1 MYVSKHYTC
10 AEIDQRLLQGYY
22 DDAVSAGFVGTLK
35 EFWAFVLSIK
45 DKPGTEEVS
54 GLLESLEQ
62 KLKKA
67 IDAVQGNLDTSTQD
81 LNTRIDNEVE
91 SLEQKIEAQKV
102 TKVSELENDAKYQ
115 TEEQVKAYI
124 SALVNGADESLDTLL
139 ELAQALGNDP
149 NFAAT
154 ITQKLGDLK
163 TALQD
168 EVNRA
173 KEKEAELKTALETE
187 IAKREE
193 GDAKVIKLAED
204 HVTRLSKA
212 LQDSFT
218 ALDGKLTTIQSQFTD
233 LQNSFHDLSTEVNQ
247 KVEAAKAEA
256 KTDNN
261 ALKTELTK
269 AITDGDAALDTK
281 ITQEVTRAT
290 DAEGAL
296 DTKITDLT
304 TKVSANE
311 KAIQDEAAAR
321 QAADI
326 ALNKAVTDEANART
340 TADADLQAKLT
351 QENLDRLQGDTDND
365 TKIVEE
371 TAARKEADSA
381 LSVSLNTEKTER
393 QNADATLRNDL
404 DNLGTKH
411 DNELN
416 TLNQAIT
423 QEVSRAKA
431 AEGGKVDKKE
441 GYGLSKND
449 LTDPLLAKLNGIQDQ
464 ANYITKVSELINDS
478 GFLNEAEVDAAIQ
491 AVIGA
496 APETLNTLQEIA
508 AALGDDPNFAGTIL
522 NRIAAVTTQLNEEI
536 DNRKAADDTLKLELL
551 AKIKESADALNNSYA
566 ILEERLSTYK
576 SLCDQQNTATNA
588 RIDSLETSL
597 NEKVQMFLDKVTEI
611 STAFNEKVNELN
623 AKVNK
628 FTTDILARITAQD
641 DLIQGNS
648 TNIQRNLELIQGLTG
663 QITEIKDN
671 ANKNLNQMLE
681 AIRAEANTRKTA
693 DDALGSRIDQTQQ
706 DLAALIANTYNKA
719 EVDTKIL
726 NATLG
731 DVDVYTKTEI
741 DAKLT
746 GMVKVQ
752 KLTQEEY
759 DALETKDE
767 NVLYAITNPDP
778 DPTDTGVY
786 VNPESL
792 SFSVAQNAT
801 SPTKTIKVTG
811 VNLTTDISTSSA
823 TRYITVTQGSDWNA
837 RTGGTLSVT
846 VDTSRAPGTYEGG
859 LMYIAVQS
867 TTTYRK
873 QIPVTVTITE
883 PTTQG

>member
-154 ITQKLGDLK
+154 ITEKLGQLK

-173 KEKEAELKTALETE
+173 KEKEAALQTALETE

-193 GDAKVIKLAED
+193 GDTKVLKLAED

-212 LQDSFT
+212 IQDAFNT
-218 ALDGKLTTIQSQFTD
+218 LDGKLTTVQTQFTE
-233 LQNSFHDLSTEVNQ
+233 LQKSFHDLSTEVNQ
-247 KVEAAKAEA
+247 KVEDAKKAAEDAN
-256 KTDNN
+256 D
-261 ALKTELTK
+261 ALKTELEK
-269 AITDGDAALDTK
+269 AITDGDTALDTK
-281 ITQEVTRAT
+281 LTQEVTRAT
-290 DAEGAL
+290 EAEGAL

-304 TKVSANE
+304 TKVTANE

-321 QAADI
+321 QAADT

-340 TADADLQAKLT
+340 TADADLTAKIT
-351 QENLDRLQGDTDND
+351 QESLDRLQGDTDNAS
-365 TKIVEE
+365 KIVEE

-381 LSVSLNTEKTER
+381 LSVELNTEKTER
-393 QNADATLRNDL
+393 QNADATLHNDL

-431 AEGGKVDKKE
+431 AEEGKVDKKE

-449 LTDPLLAKLNGIQDQ
+449 LTDLLLAKLNGIQDQ

-536 DNRKAADDTLKLELL
+536 ENRKAADDTLKLELL
-551 AKIKESADALNNSYA
+551 AKIKESADALNSSYA

-576 SLCDQQNTATNA
+576 SLCDSQNTATNA
-588 RIDSLETSL
+588 RIDALETSL

-648 TNIQRNLELIQGLTG
+648 ANIQRNLELIQGLTG
-663 QITEIKDN
+663 QIAEIKDN

-681 AIRAEANTRKTA
+681 AIRAEADTRNTA

-706 DLAALIANTYNKA
+706 DLAELEQYVQDNPASIAGSDTIETKKVIKPDSPVPVQTA
-719 EVDTKIL
+719 IMVKLDPIEEVIGTGTNGLKSSISIK
-726 NATLG
+726 
-731 DVDVYTKTEI
+731 KTETE
-741 DAKLT
+741 D
-746 GMVKVQ
+746 
-752 KLTQEEY
+752 
-759 DALETKDE
+759 
-767 NVLYAITNPDP
+767 
-778 DPTDTGVY
+778 
-786 VNPESL
+786 
-792 SFSVAQNAT
+792 
-801 SPTKTIKVTG
+801 
-811 VNLTTDISTSSA
+811 
-823 TRYITVTQGSDWNA
+823 
-837 RTGGTLSVT
+837 
-846 VDTSRAPGTYEGG
+846 
-859 LMYIAVQS
+859 
-867 TTTYRK
+867 TTTYQLIGK
-873 QIPVTVTITE
+873 LGTPVYGSDSIGVPKELSAEEAKSMYEDIYGQTFNLNAPNT
-883 PTTQG
+883 

>member
-154 ITQKLGDLK
+154 ITEKLGQLK

-173 KEKEAELKTALETE
+173 KEKEAALQTALETE

-193 GDAKVIKLAED
+193 GDTKVLKLAED

-212 LQDSFT
+212 IQDAFNT
-218 ALDGKLTTIQSQFTD
+218 LDGKLTTVQTQFTE
-233 LQNSFHDLSTEVNQ
+233 LQKSFHDLSTEVNQ
-247 KVEAAKAEA
+247 KVEDAKKAAEDAN
-256 KTDNN
+256 D
-261 ALKTELTK
+261 ALKTELEK
-269 AITDGDAALDTK
+269 AITDGDTALDTK
-281 ITQEVTRAT
+281 LTQEVTRAT
-290 DAEGAL
+290 EAEGAL

-304 TKVSANE
+304 TKVTANE

-321 QAADI
+321 QAADT

-340 TADADLQAKLT
+340 TADADLTAKIT
-351 QENLDRLQGDTDND
+351 QESLDRLQGDTDNAS
-365 TKIVEE
+365 KIVEE

-381 LSVSLNTEKTER
+381 LSVELNTEKTER

-423 QEVSRAKA
+423 REVSRAKA
-431 AEGGKVDKKE
+431 AEEGKVDKKE
-441 GYGLSKND
+441 GYDLSKND
-449 LTDPLLAKLNGIQDQ
+449 LTDLLLAKLNGIQDQ

-478 GFLNEAEVDAAIQ
+478 GFLNKAEVDAAIQ

-536 DNRKAADDTLKLELL
+536 ENRKAADDTLKLELL
-551 AKIKESADALNNSYA
+551 AKIKESADALNSSYA

-576 SLCDQQNTATNA
+576 SLCDSQNTATNA
-588 RIDSLETSL
+588 RIDALETSL

-628 FTTDILARITAQD
+628 FTTDIMARITAQD

-648 TNIQRNLELIQGLTG
+648 ANIQRNLELIQGLTG

-681 AIRAEANTRKTA
+681 AIRAEADARKSA

-706 DLAALIANTYNKA
+706 DLAELEQYVKDNPVSVAGSDTIETEKVTKPDGSVQTAIKVKLDPTE
-719 EVDTKIL
+719 EVIGAGTNGLKSSISIK
-726 NATLG
+726 
-731 DVDVYTKTEI
+731 KTETE
-741 DAKLT
+741 DAATYQLIGKSGTPVSGSDTIEVPKKMDELSAEEAKSMYAYIYGQTFNPDAPDTLVFLTHADAT
-746 GMVKVQ
+746 GMYNEIYQ
-752 KLTQEEY
+752 
-759 DALETKDE
+759 
-767 NVLYAITNPDP
+767 
-778 DPTDTGVY
+778 
-786 VNPESL
+786 
-792 SFSVAQNAT
+792 
-801 SPTKTIKVTG
+801 
-811 VNLTTDISTSSA
+811 
-823 TRYITVTQGSDWNA
+823 
-837 RTGGTLSVT
+837 
-846 VDTSRAPGTYEGG
+846 
-859 LMYIAVQS
+859 
-867 TTTYRK
+867 
-873 QIPVTVTITE
+873 
-883 PTTQG
+883 

>member
-154 ITQKLGDLK
+154 IAEKLGQLK

-173 KEKEAELKTALETE
+173 KEKEAALQTALETE

-193 GDAKVIKLAED
+193 GDTKVLKLAED

-212 LQDSFT
+212 IQDAFNT
-218 ALDGKLTTIQSQFTD
+218 LDGKLTTVQTQFTE
-233 LQNSFHDLSTEVNQ
+233 LQKSFHDLSTEVNQ
-247 KVEAAKAEA
+247 KVEDAKKAAEDAN
-256 KTDNN
+256 D
-261 ALKTELTK
+261 ALKTELEK
-269 AITDGDAALDTK
+269 AITDGDTALDTK
-281 ITQEVTRAT
+281 LTQEVTRAT
-290 DAEGAL
+290 EAEGVL

-304 TKVSANE
+304 TKVTANE

-321 QAADI
+321 QAADT

-340 TADADLQAKLT
+340 TADADLTAKIT
-351 QENLDRLQGDTDND
+351 QESLDRLQGDTDND
-365 TKIVEE
+365 SKIVEE

-381 LSVSLNTEKTER
+381 LSVELNTEKTER

-431 AEGGKVDKKE
+431 AEEGKVDKKE

-449 LTDPLLAKLNGIQDQ
+449 LTDLLLAKLNGIQDQ

-536 DNRKAADDTLKLELL
+536 ENRKAADDTLKLELL
-551 AKIKESADALNNSYA
+551 AKIKESADALNSSYA

-576 SLCDQQNTATNA
+576 SLCDSQNTATNA
-588 RIDSLETSL
+588 RIDALETSL

-648 TNIQRNLELIQGLTG
+648 ANIQRNLELIQGLTG

-681 AIRAEANTRKTA
+681 AIRAEADARKSA

-706 DLAALIANTYNKA
+706 DLAELEQYVKDNPVSVAGSDTIETEKVTKPDGSVQTAIKVKLDSTE
-719 EVDTKIL
+719 EVIGAGTNGLKSSISIK
-726 NATLG
+726 
-731 DVDVYTKTEI
+731 KTETE
-741 DAKLT
+741 DAATYQLIGKSGTPVSGSDSIEVPKKMDELSAEEAKSMYADIYGQTFNPDAPDTLVFLNPADAT
-746 GMVKVQ
+746 GMYNEIYQ
-752 KLTQEEY
+752 
-759 DALETKDE
+759 
-767 NVLYAITNPDP
+767 
-778 DPTDTGVY
+778 
-786 VNPESL
+786 
-792 SFSVAQNAT
+792 
-801 SPTKTIKVTG
+801 
-811 VNLTTDISTSSA
+811 
-823 TRYITVTQGSDWNA
+823 
-837 RTGGTLSVT
+837 
-846 VDTSRAPGTYEGG
+846 
-859 LMYIAVQS
+859 
-867 TTTYRK
+867 
-873 QIPVTVTITE
+873 
-883 PTTQG
+883 

>member
-154 ITQKLGDLK
+154 IAEKLGQLK

-173 KEKEAELKTALETE
+173 KEKEAALQTALETE

-193 GDAKVIKLAED
+193 GDTKVLKLAED
-204 HVTRLSKA
+204 HVTRLSQA
-212 LQDSFT
+212 IQDAFNT
-218 ALDGKLTTIQSQFTD
+218 LDGKLTNVQTQFTE
-233 LQNSFHDLSTEVNQ
+233 LQKSFHDLSTEVNQ
-247 KVEAAKAEA
+247 KVEDAKKAAEDAN
-256 KTDNN
+256 D
-261 ALKTELTK
+261 ALKTELEK
-269 AITDGDAALDTK
+269 AITDGDTALDTK
-281 ITQEVTRAT
+281 LTQEVTRAT
-290 DAEGAL
+290 EAEGAL

-304 TKVSANE
+304 TKVTANE

-321 QAADI
+321 QAADT

-340 TADADLQAKLT
+340 TADADLTAKIT
-351 QENLDRLQGDTDND
+351 QESLDRLQGDTDNAS
-365 TKIVEE
+365 KIVEE

-381 LSVSLNTEKTER
+381 LSVELNTEKTER

-431 AEGGKVDKKE
+431 AEEGKVDKKE

-449 LTDPLLAKLNGIQDQ
+449 LTDLLLAKLNGIQDQ

-478 GFLNEAEVDAAIQ
+478 GFLNKAEVDAAIQ

-536 DNRKAADDTLKLELL
+536 ENRKAADDTLKLELL
-551 AKIKESADALNNSYA
+551 AKIKESADALNSSYA

-576 SLCDQQNTATNA
+576 SLCDSQNTAINA
-588 RIDSLETSL
+588 RIDALETSL

-648 TNIQRNLELIQGLTG
+648 ANIQRNLELIQGLTG

-681 AIRAEANTRKTA
+681 AIRAEADARKSA

-706 DLAALIANTYNKA
+706 DLAELEQYVKDNPVSVAGSDTIETEKVTKPDGSVQTAIKVKLDPTE
-719 EVDTKIL
+719 EVIGAGTNGLKSSISIK
-726 NATLG
+726 
-731 DVDVYTKTEI
+731 KTETE
-741 DAKLT
+741 DAATYQLIGKSGTPVSGSDSIEVPKKMDELSVEEAKSMYAYIYGQTFNPDAPDTLVFLTHADAT
-746 GMVKVQ
+746 GMYNEIYQ
-752 KLTQEEY
+752 
-759 DALETKDE
+759 
-767 NVLYAITNPDP
+767 
-778 DPTDTGVY
+778 
-786 VNPESL
+786 
-792 SFSVAQNAT
+792 
-801 SPTKTIKVTG
+801 
-811 VNLTTDISTSSA
+811 
-823 TRYITVTQGSDWNA
+823 
-837 RTGGTLSVT
+837 
-846 VDTSRAPGTYEGG
+846 
-859 LMYIAVQS
+859 
-867 TTTYRK
+867 
-873 QIPVTVTITE
+873 
-883 PTTQG
+883 

>member
-173 KEKEAELKTALETE
+173 KEKENELKTALETE

-193 GDAKVIKLAED
+193 GDAKVLKLAED
-204 HVTRLSKA
+204 HVTRLSQA

-218 ALDGKLTTIQSQFTD
+218 ALDGKLTTIQGQFTD

-247 KVEAAKAEA
+247 KVEDAKEEA
-256 KTDNN
+256 KTDND

-269 AITDGDAALDTK
+269 AITDGDAALDAK

-311 KAIQDEAAAR
+311 KAIQDEVAAR
-321 QAADI
+321 QAADTV
-326 ALNKAVTDEANART
+326 LNKAVTDEANART

-351 QENLDRLQGDTDND
+351 QESLDRLQGDTVNA

-381 LSVSLNTEKTER
+381 LSVELNTEKTER

-431 AEGGKVDKKE
+431 AEEGKVDKKE

-449 LTDPLLAKLNGIQDQ
+449 LTDLLLAKLNGIQDQ

-478 GFLNEAEVDAAIQ
+478 GFLNKAEVDAAIQ

-536 DNRKAADDTLKLELL
+536 ENRKAADDTLKLELL
-551 AKIKESADALNNSYA
+551 AKIKESADALNSSYA

-588 RIDSLETSL
+588 RIDSLETSF

-648 TNIQRNLELIQGLTG
+648 ANIQRNLELIQGLTG

-681 AIRAEANTRKTA
+681 AIRAEADTRKAA

-706 DLAALIANTYNKA
+706 DLAELEQYVKDNPASVAGSDTIETEKVTKPDGSVQTAIKVKLDPTE
-719 EVDTKIL
+719 EVIGTGTNGLKSSISIK
-726 NATLG
+726 
-731 DVDVYTKTEI
+731 KTETE
-741 DAKLT
+741 DAATYQLIGKS
-746 GMVKVQ
+746 
-752 KLTQEEY
+752 
-759 DALETKDE
+759 
-767 NVLYAITNPDP
+767 
-778 DPTDTGVY
+778 DTPV
-786 VNPESL
+786 S
-792 SFSVAQNAT
+792 
-801 SPTKTIKVTG
+801 
-811 VNLTTDISTSSA
+811 
-823 TRYITVTQGSDWNA
+823 GSD
-837 RTGGTLSVT
+837 TIEVPKKMDELSAEEAK
-846 VDTSRAPGTYEGG
+846 S
-859 LMYIAVQS
+859 MYADIYGPDFQS
-867 TTTYRK
+867 
-873 QIPVTVTITE
+873 
-883 PTTQG
+883 

>member
-62 KLKKA
+62 KLNKA

-154 ITQKLGDLK
+154 ITEKLGQLK

-173 KEKEAELKTALETE
+173 KEKEAALQTALETE

-193 GDAKVIKLAED
+193 GDTKVLKLAED
-204 HVTRLSKA
+204 HVTRLSQA
-212 LQDSFT
+212 IQDAFNT
-218 ALDGKLTTIQSQFTD
+218 LDGKLTTVQTQFTE
-233 LQNSFHDLSTEVNQ
+233 LQKSFHDLSTEVNQ
-247 KVEAAKAEA
+247 KVEDAKKAAEDAN
-256 KTDNN
+256 D
-261 ALKTELTK
+261 ALKTELEK
-269 AITDGDAALDTK
+269 AITDGDTALDTK
-281 ITQEVTRAT
+281 LTQEVTRAT
-290 DAEGAL
+290 EAEGAL

-304 TKVSANE
+304 TKVTANE

-321 QAADI
+321 QAADT

-340 TADADLQAKLT
+340 TADADLTAKIT
-351 QENLDRLQGDTDND
+351 QESLDRLQGDTDNAS
-365 TKIVEE
+365 KIVEE

-381 LSVSLNTEKTER
+381 LSVELNTEKTER

-431 AEGGKVDKKE
+431 AEEGKVDKKE

-449 LTDPLLAKLNGIQDQ
+449 LTDLLLAKLNGIQDQ

-478 GFLNEAEVDAAIQ
+478 GFLNKAEVDAAIQ

-536 DNRKAADDTLKLELL
+536 ENRKAADDTLKLELL
-551 AKIKESADALNNSYA
+551 AKIKESADALNSSYA

-576 SLCDQQNTATNA
+576 SLCDSQNTATNA
-588 RIDSLETSL
+588 RIDALETSL

-641 DLIQGNS
+641 DLIQDNS
-648 TNIQRNLELIQGLTG
+648 ANIQRNLELIQGLTG

-681 AIRAEANTRKTA
+681 AIRAEADARKSA

-706 DLAALIANTYNKA
+706 DLAELEQYVKDNPVSVAGSDTIETEKVTKPDGSVQTVIKVKLDPTE
-719 EVDTKIL
+719 EVIGAGTNGLKSSISIK
-726 NATLG
+726 
-731 DVDVYTKTEI
+731 KTETE
-741 DAKLT
+741 DAATYQLIGKSGTPVSGSDSIEVPKKMDELSAEEAKSMYADIYGQTFNPDAPDTLVFLTHADAT
-746 GMVKVQ
+746 GMYNEIYQ
-752 KLTQEEY
+752 
-759 DALETKDE
+759 
-767 NVLYAITNPDP
+767 
-778 DPTDTGVY
+778 
-786 VNPESL
+786 
-792 SFSVAQNAT
+792 
-801 SPTKTIKVTG
+801 
-811 VNLTTDISTSSA
+811 
-823 TRYITVTQGSDWNA
+823 
-837 RTGGTLSVT
+837 
-846 VDTSRAPGTYEGG
+846 
-859 LMYIAVQS
+859 
-867 TTTYRK
+867 
-873 QIPVTVTITE
+873 
-883 PTTQG
+883 

>member
-154 ITQKLGDLK
+154 ITEKLGQLK

-173 KEKEAELKTALETE
+173 KEKEAALQTALETE

-193 GDAKVIKLAED
+193 GDTKVLKLAED
-204 HVTRLSKA
+204 HVTRLSQA
-212 LQDSFT
+212 IQDAFNT
-218 ALDGKLTTIQSQFTD
+218 LDGKLTTVQTQFTE
-233 LQNSFHDLSTEVNQ
+233 LQKSFHDLSTEVNQ
-247 KVEAAKAEA
+247 KVEDAKKAAEDAN
-256 KTDNN
+256 D
-261 ALKTELTK
+261 ALKTELEK
-269 AITDGDAALDTK
+269 AITDGDTALDTK
-281 ITQEVTRAT
+281 LTQEVTRAT
-290 DAEGAL
+290 EAEGAL

-304 TKVSANE
+304 TKVTANE

-321 QAADI
+321 QAADT

-340 TADADLQAKLT
+340 TADADLTAKIT
-351 QENLDRLQGDTDND
+351 QESLDRLQGDTDNAS
-365 TKIVEE
+365 KIVEE

-381 LSVSLNTEKTER
+381 LSVELNTEKTER

-431 AEGGKVDKKE
+431 AEEGKVDKKE

-449 LTDPLLAKLNGIQDQ
+449 LTDLLLAKLNGIQDQ

-478 GFLNEAEVDAAIQ
+478 GFLNKAEVDAAIQ

-536 DNRKAADDTLKLELL
+536 ENRKAADDTLKLELL
-551 AKIKESADALNNSYA
+551 AKIKESADALNSSYA

-576 SLCDQQNTATNA
+576 SLCDSQNTATNA
-588 RIDSLETSL
+588 RIDALETSL

-648 TNIQRNLELIQGLTG
+648 ANIQRNLELIQGLTG

-681 AIRAEANTRKTA
+681 AIRAEADARKSA

-706 DLAALIANTYNKA
+706 DLAELEQYVKDNPVSVAGSDTIETEKVTKPDGSVQTAIKVKLDPTE
-719 EVDTKIL
+719 EVIGAGTNGLKSSISIK
-726 NATLG
+726 
-731 DVDVYTKTEI
+731 KTETE
-741 DAKLT
+741 DAATYQLIGKSGTPVSGSDSIEVPKKMDELSVEEAKSMYAYIYGQTFNPDAPDTLVFLTHADAT
-746 GMVKVQ
+746 GMYNEIYQ
-752 KLTQEEY
+752 
-759 DALETKDE
+759 
-767 NVLYAITNPDP
+767 
-778 DPTDTGVY
+778 
-786 VNPESL
+786 
-792 SFSVAQNAT
+792 
-801 SPTKTIKVTG
+801 
-811 VNLTTDISTSSA
+811 
-823 TRYITVTQGSDWNA
+823 
-837 RTGGTLSVT
+837 
-846 VDTSRAPGTYEGG
+846 
-859 LMYIAVQS
+859 
-867 TTTYRK
+867 
-873 QIPVTVTITE
+873 
-883 PTTQG
+883 

>member
-154 ITQKLGDLK
+154 ITEKLGQLK

-173 KEKEAELKTALETE
+173 KEKETALQTALETE

-193 GDAKVIKLAED
+193 GDTKVLKLAED
-204 HVTRLSKA
+204 HVTRLSQA
-212 LQDSFT
+212 IQDAFNT
-218 ALDGKLTTIQSQFTD
+218 LDGKLTTVQTQFTE
-233 LQNSFHDLSTEVNQ
+233 LQKSFHDLSTEVNQ
-247 KVEAAKAEA
+247 KVEDAKKAAEDAN
-256 KTDNN
+256 D
-261 ALKTELTK
+261 ALKTELEK
-269 AITDGDAALDTK
+269 AITDGDTAIDTK
-281 ITQEVTRAT
+281 LTQEVTRAT
-290 DAEGAL
+290 EAEGAL

-304 TKVSANE
+304 TKVTANE

-321 QAADI
+321 QAADT

-340 TADADLQAKLT
+340 TADADLTAKIT
-351 QENLDRLQGDTDND
+351 QESLDRIQGDTDNAS
-365 TKIVEE
+365 KIVEE

-381 LSVSLNTEKTER
+381 LSVELNTEKTER

-431 AEGGKVDKKE
+431 AEEGKVDKKE

-449 LTDPLLAKLNGIQDQ
+449 LTDLLLAKLNGIQDQ

-478 GFLNEAEVDAAIQ
+478 GFLNKAEVDAAIQ

-536 DNRKAADDTLKLELL
+536 ENRKAADDTLKLELL
-551 AKIKESADALNNSYA
+551 AKIKESADALNSSYA

-576 SLCDQQNTATNA
+576 SLCDSQNTATNA
-588 RIDSLETSL
+588 RIDALETSL

-628 FTTDILARITAQD
+628 FTTDIMARITAQD
-641 DLIQGNS
+641 DLIQDNS
-648 TNIQRNLELIQGLTG
+648 ANIQRNLELIQGLTG

-681 AIRAEANTRKTA
+681 AIRAEADARKSA

-706 DLAALIANTYNKA
+706 DLAELEQYVKDNPVSVAGSDTIETEKVTKPDGSVQTVIKVKLDPTE
-719 EVDTKIL
+719 EVIGAGTNGLKSSISIK
-726 NATLG
+726 
-731 DVDVYTKTEI
+731 KTETE
-741 DAKLT
+741 DAATYQLIGKSGTPVSGSDSIEVPKKMDELSAEEAKSMYADIYGQTFNPDAPDTLVFLTNADAT
-746 GMVKVQ
+746 GMYNEIYQ
-752 KLTQEEY
+752 
-759 DALETKDE
+759 
-767 NVLYAITNPDP
+767 
-778 DPTDTGVY
+778 
-786 VNPESL
+786 
-792 SFSVAQNAT
+792 
-801 SPTKTIKVTG
+801 
-811 VNLTTDISTSSA
+811 
-823 TRYITVTQGSDWNA
+823 
-837 RTGGTLSVT
+837 
-846 VDTSRAPGTYEGG
+846 
-859 LMYIAVQS
+859 
-867 TTTYRK
+867 
-873 QIPVTVTITE
+873 
-883 PTTQG
+883 

>member
-154 ITQKLGDLK
+154 ITEKLGQLK

-173 KEKEAELKTALETE
+173 KEKEAALQTALETE

-193 GDAKVIKLAED
+193 GDTKVLKLAED

-212 LQDSFT
+212 IQDAFNT
-218 ALDGKLTTIQSQFTD
+218 LDGKLTTVQTQFTE
-233 LQNSFHDLSTEVNQ
+233 LQKSFHDLSTEVNQ
-247 KVEAAKAEA
+247 KVEDAKKAAEDAN
-256 KTDNN
+256 D
-261 ALKTELTK
+261 ALKTELEK
-269 AITDGDAALDTK
+269 AITDGDTAIDTK
-281 ITQEVTRAT
+281 LTQEVTRAT
-290 DAEGAL
+290 EAEGAL

-304 TKVSANE
+304 TKVTANE

-321 QAADI
+321 QAADT

-340 TADADLQAKLT
+340 TADADLTAKIT
-351 QENLDRLQGDTDND
+351 QESLDRLQGDNDNAS
-365 TKIVEE
+365 KIVEE

-381 LSVSLNTEKTER
+381 LSVELNTEKTER
-393 QNADATLRNDL
+393 QNADATLHNDL

-431 AEGGKVDKKE
+431 AEEGKVDKKE

-449 LTDPLLAKLNGIQDQ
+449 LTDLLLAKLNGIQDQ

-536 DNRKAADDTLKLELL
+536 ENRKAADDTLKLELL
-551 AKIKESADALNNSYA
+551 AKIKESADALNSSYA

-576 SLCDQQNTATNA
+576 SLCDSQNTATNA
-588 RIDSLETSL
+588 RIDALETSL

-628 FTTDILARITAQD
+628 FTTDIMARITAQD
-641 DLIQGNS
+641 DLIQDNS
-648 TNIQRNLELIQGLTG
+648 ANIQRNLELIQGLTG

-681 AIRAEANTRKTA
+681 AIRAEADARKSA

-706 DLAALIANTYNKA
+706 DLAELEQYVKDNPVSVAGSDTIETEKVTKPDGSVQTAIKVKLDPTE
-719 EVDTKIL
+719 EVIGAGTNGLKSSISIK
-726 NATLG
+726 
-731 DVDVYTKTEI
+731 KTETE
-741 DAKLT
+741 DAATYQLIGKSGTPVSGSDSIEVPKKMDELSAEEVKSMYADIYGQTFNPDAPDTLVFLTHADAT
-746 GMVKVQ
+746 GMYNEIYQ
-752 KLTQEEY
+752 
-759 DALETKDE
+759 
-767 NVLYAITNPDP
+767 
-778 DPTDTGVY
+778 
-786 VNPESL
+786 
-792 SFSVAQNAT
+792 
-801 SPTKTIKVTG
+801 
-811 VNLTTDISTSSA
+811 
-823 TRYITVTQGSDWNA
+823 
-837 RTGGTLSVT
+837 
-846 VDTSRAPGTYEGG
+846 
-859 LMYIAVQS
+859 
-867 TTTYRK
+867 
-873 QIPVTVTITE
+873 
-883 PTTQG
+883 

>member
-45 DKPGTEEVS
+45 DKPGTGEVS

-173 KEKEAELKTALETE
+173 KEKENELKTALETE

-193 GDAKVIKLAED
+193 GDAKVLKLAED
-204 HVTRLSKA
+204 HVTRLSQA

-218 ALDGKLTTIQSQFTD
+218 ALDGKLTTIQGQFTD

-247 KVEAAKAEA
+247 KVEDAKEEA
-256 KTDNN
+256 KTDND

-269 AITDGDAALDTK
+269 AITDGDAALDAK

-311 KAIQDEAAAR
+311 KAIQDEVAAR
-321 QAADI
+321 QAADTV
-326 ALNKAVTDEANART
+326 LNKAVTDEANART

-351 QENLDRLQGDTDND
+351 QESLDRLQGDTVNA

-381 LSVSLNTEKTER
+381 LSVELNTEKTER

-449 LTDPLLAKLNGIQDQ
+449 LTDFLLAKLNGIQDQ

-478 GFLNEAEVDAAIQ
+478 GFLNKAEVDAAIQ

-536 DNRKAADDTLKLELL
+536 ENRKAADDTLKLELL
-551 AKIKESADALNNSYA
+551 AKIKESADALNSSYA

-588 RIDSLETSL
+588 RIDSLETSF

-648 TNIQRNLELIQGLTG
+648 ANIQRNLELIQGLTG

-681 AIRAEANTRKTA
+681 AIRAEADTRKAA

-706 DLAALIANTYNKA
+706 DLAELEQYVKDNPASVAGSDTIETEKVTKPDGSVQTAIKVKLDPTE
-719 EVDTKIL
+719 EVIGTGTNGLKSSISIK
-726 NATLG
+726 
-731 DVDVYTKTEI
+731 KTETE
-741 DAKLT
+741 DAATYQLIGKS
-746 GMVKVQ
+746 
-752 KLTQEEY
+752 
-759 DALETKDE
+759 
-767 NVLYAITNPDP
+767 
-778 DPTDTGVY
+778 DTPV
-786 VNPESL
+786 S
-792 SFSVAQNAT
+792 
-801 SPTKTIKVTG
+801 
-811 VNLTTDISTSSA
+811 
-823 TRYITVTQGSDWNA
+823 GSD
-837 RTGGTLSVT
+837 TIEVPKKMDELSAEEAK
-846 VDTSRAPGTYEGG
+846 S
-859 LMYIAVQS
+859 MYADIYGPDFQS
-867 TTTYRK
+867 
-873 QIPVTVTITE
+873 
-883 PTTQG
+883 

>member
-154 ITQKLGDLK
+154 IAEKLGQLK

-173 KEKEAELKTALETE
+173 KEKEAALQTALETE

-193 GDAKVIKLAED
+193 GDTKVLKLAED
-204 HVTRLSKA
+204 HVTRLSQA
-212 LQDSFT
+212 IQDAFNT
-218 ALDGKLTTIQSQFTD
+218 LDGKLTTVQTQFTE
-233 LQNSFHDLSTEVNQ
+233 LQKSFHDLSTEVNQ
-247 KVEAAKAEA
+247 KVEDAKKAAEDAN
-256 KTDNN
+256 D
-261 ALKTELTK
+261 ALKTELEK
-269 AITDGDAALDTK
+269 AITDGDTALDTK
-281 ITQEVTRAT
+281 LTQEVTRAT
-290 DAEGAL
+290 EAEGAL

-304 TKVSANE
+304 TKVTANE

-321 QAADI
+321 QAADT

-340 TADADLQAKLT
+340 TADADLTAKIT
-351 QENLDRLQGDTDND
+351 QESLDRLQGDTDNAS
-365 TKIVEE
+365 KIVEE

-381 LSVSLNTEKTER
+381 LSVELNTEKTER

-431 AEGGKVDKKE
+431 AEEGKVDKKE

-449 LTDPLLAKLNGIQDQ
+449 LTDLLLAKLNGIQDQ

-478 GFLNEAEVDAAIQ
+478 GFLNKAEVDAAIQ

-536 DNRKAADDTLKLELL
+536 ENRKAADDTLKLELL
-551 AKIKESADALNNSYA
+551 AKIKESADALNSSYA

-576 SLCDQQNTATNA
+576 SLCDSQNTAINA
-588 RIDSLETSL
+588 RIDALETSL

-648 TNIQRNLELIQGLTG
+648 ANIQRNLELIQGLTG

-681 AIRAEANTRKTA
+681 AIRAEADARKSA

-706 DLAALIANTYNKA
+706 DLAELEQYVKDNPVSVAGSDTIETEKVTKPDGSVQTAIKVKLDPTE
-719 EVDTKIL
+719 EVIGAGTNGLKSSISIK
-726 NATLG
+726 
-731 DVDVYTKTEI
+731 KTETE
-741 DAKLT
+741 DAATYQLIGKSGTPVSGSDSIEVPKKMDELSVEEAKSMYAYIYGQTFNPDAPDTLVFLTHADAT
-746 GMVKVQ
+746 GMYNEIYQ
-752 KLTQEEY
+752 
-759 DALETKDE
+759 
-767 NVLYAITNPDP
+767 
-778 DPTDTGVY
+778 
-786 VNPESL
+786 
-792 SFSVAQNAT
+792 
-801 SPTKTIKVTG
+801 
-811 VNLTTDISTSSA
+811 
-823 TRYITVTQGSDWNA
+823 
-837 RTGGTLSVT
+837 
-846 VDTSRAPGTYEGG
+846 
-859 LMYIAVQS
+859 
-867 TTTYRK
+867 
-873 QIPVTVTITE
+873 
-883 PTTQG
+883 

>member
-91 SLEQKIEAQKV
+91 SLEQKIEAQRV

-115 TEEQVKAYI
+115 TEEQVKSYI

-154 ITQKLGDLK
+154 ITEKLGQLK

-173 KEKEAELKTALETE
+173 KEKEAALQTALETE

-193 GDAKVIKLAED
+193 GDTKVLKLAED
-204 HVTRLSKA
+204 HVTRLSQA
-212 LQDSFT
+212 IQDAFNT
-218 ALDGKLTTIQSQFTD
+218 LDGKLTTVQTQFTE
-233 LQNSFHDLSTEVNQ
+233 LQKSFHDLSTEVNQ
-247 KVEAAKAEA
+247 KVEDAKKAAEDA
-256 KTDNN
+256 NN
-261 ALKTELTK
+261 ALKTELEK
-269 AITDGDAALDTK
+269 AITDGDTALDTK
-281 ITQEVTRAT
+281 LTQEVTRAT
-290 DAEGAL
+290 EAEGAL

-304 TKVSANE
+304 TKVTANE

-321 QAADI
+321 QAADT

-340 TADADLQAKLT
+340 TADADLTAKIT
-351 QENLDRLQGDTDND
+351 QESLDRLQGDTGNAS
-365 TKIVEE
+365 KIVEE

-381 LSVSLNTEKTER
+381 LSVELNTEKTER

-431 AEGGKVDKKE
+431 AEEGKVDKKE

-478 GFLNEAEVDAAIQ
+478 GFLNKAEVDAAIQ

-536 DNRKAADDTLKLELL
+536 ENRKAADDTLKLELL
-551 AKIKESADALNNSYA
+551 AKIKESADALNSSYA

-576 SLCDQQNTATNA
+576 SLCDSQNTATNA
-588 RIDSLETSL
+588 RIDALETSL

-648 TNIQRNLELIQGLTG
+648 ANIQRNLELIQGLTG

-681 AIRAEANTRKTA
+681 AIRAEADARKSA

-706 DLAALIANTYNKA
+706 DLAELEQYVKDNPVSVAGSDTIETEKVTKPDGSVQTVIKVKLDPTE
-719 EVDTKIL
+719 EVIGAGTNGLKSSISIK
-726 NATLG
+726 
-731 DVDVYTKTEI
+731 KTETE
-741 DAKLT
+741 DAATYQLIGKSGTPVSGSDSIEVPKKMDELSVEEAKSMYADIYGQTFNPDAPDTLVFLTHADAT
-746 GMVKVQ
+746 GMYNEIYQ
-752 KLTQEEY
+752 
-759 DALETKDE
+759 
-767 NVLYAITNPDP
+767 
-778 DPTDTGVY
+778 
-786 VNPESL
+786 
-792 SFSVAQNAT
+792 
-801 SPTKTIKVTG
+801 
-811 VNLTTDISTSSA
+811 
-823 TRYITVTQGSDWNA
+823 
-837 RTGGTLSVT
+837 
-846 VDTSRAPGTYEGG
+846 
-859 LMYIAVQS
+859 
-867 TTTYRK
+867 
-873 QIPVTVTITE
+873 
-883 PTTQG
+883 

>member
-154 ITQKLGDLK
+154 ITQKLGNLK

-173 KEKEAELKTALETE
+173 KEKENELKTALETE

-193 GDAKVIKLAED
+193 GDAKVLKLAED
-204 HVTRLSKA
+204 HVTRLSQA
-212 LQDSFT
+212 IQDSFT
-218 ALDGKLTTIQSQFTD
+218 ALDGKLTTIQGQFTD

-247 KVEAAKAEA
+247 KVEDAKEEA
-256 KTDNN
+256 KTDND

-269 AITDGDAALDTK
+269 AITDGDAALDAK

-296 DTKITDLT
+296 DAKITDLT

-311 KAIQDEAAAR
+311 KAIQDEAATR
-321 QAADI
+321 QAADT

-351 QENLDRLQGDTDND
+351 QENLDRLQGDTDNA

-381 LSVSLNTEKTER
+381 LSIELNTEKTER

-431 AEGGKVDKKE
+431 AEEGKVDKKE

-449 LTDPLLAKLNGIQDQ
+449 LTDLLLAKLNGIQDQ

-478 GFLNEAEVDAAIQ
+478 GFLNKAEVDAAIQ

-536 DNRKAADDTLKLELL
+536 ENRKAADDTLKLELL
-551 AKIKESADALNNSYA
+551 AKIKESADALNSSYA

-623 AKVNK
+623 AKVNL
-628 FTTDILARITAQD
+628 FTTDMLARITAQD

-648 TNIQRNLELIQGLTG
+648 ANIQRNLELIQGLTG

-681 AIRAEANTRKTA
+681 AIRAEADTRKAA

-706 DLAALIANTYNKA
+706 DLAELEQYVKDNPASVAGSDTIETEKVTKPDGSVQTALKVRLDPTE
-719 EVDTKIL
+719 EVIGTGTNGLKSSISIK
-726 NATLG
+726 
-731 DVDVYTKTEI
+731 KTETE
-741 DAKLT
+741 DAATYQLIGKSGTPVSGSDTIEVPKKMDELSAEEAKSMYADIYGQTFNPDAPDTLVFLTPADAT
-746 GMVKVQ
+746 GMYNEIYQ
-752 KLTQEEY
+752 
-759 DALETKDE
+759 
-767 NVLYAITNPDP
+767 
-778 DPTDTGVY
+778 
-786 VNPESL
+786 
-792 SFSVAQNAT
+792 
-801 SPTKTIKVTG
+801 
-811 VNLTTDISTSSA
+811 
-823 TRYITVTQGSDWNA
+823 
-837 RTGGTLSVT
+837 
-846 VDTSRAPGTYEGG
+846 
-859 LMYIAVQS
+859 
-867 TTTYRK
+867 
-873 QIPVTVTITE
+873 
-883 PTTQG
+883 

>member
-154 ITQKLGDLK
+154 ITEKLGQLK

-173 KEKEAELKTALETE
+173 KEKEAALQTALETE

-193 GDAKVIKLAED
+193 GDTKVLKLAED

-212 LQDSFT
+212 IQDAFNT
-218 ALDGKLTTIQSQFTD
+218 LDGKLTTVQTQFTE
-233 LQNSFHDLSTEVNQ
+233 LQKSFHDLSTEVNQ
-247 KVEAAKAEA
+247 KVEDAKKAAEDAN
-256 KTDNN
+256 D
-261 ALKTELTK
+261 ALKTELEK
-269 AITDGDAALDTK
+269 AITDGDTALDTK
-281 ITQEVTRAT
+281 LTQEVTRAT
-290 DAEGAL
+290 EAEGAL

-304 TKVSANE
+304 TKVTANE

-321 QAADI
+321 QAADT

-340 TADADLQAKLT
+340 TADADLTAKIT
-351 QENLDRLQGDTDND
+351 QESLDRIQGDTDNAS
-365 TKIVEE
+365 KIVEE

-381 LSVSLNTEKTER
+381 LSVELNTEKTER
-393 QNADATLRNDL
+393 QNADATLHNDL

-431 AEGGKVDKKE
+431 AEEGKVDKKE

-449 LTDPLLAKLNGIQDQ
+449 LTDLLLAKLNGIQDQ

-536 DNRKAADDTLKLELL
+536 ENRKAADDTLKLELL
-551 AKIKESADALNNSYA
+551 AKIKESADALNSSYD

-576 SLCDQQNTATNA
+576 SLCDSQNTATNA
-588 RIDSLETSL
+588 RIDALETSL

-628 FTTDILARITAQD
+628 FTTDIMARITAQD

-648 TNIQRNLELIQGLTG
+648 ANIQRNLELIQGLTG
-663 QITEIKDN
+663 QITEIKDK

-681 AIRAEANTRKTA
+681 AIRAEADARKSA

-706 DLAALIANTYNKA
+706 DLAELEQYVKDNPVSVAGSDTIETEKVTKPDGSVQTVIKVKLDPTE
-719 EVDTKIL
+719 EVIGAGTNGLKSSISIK
-726 NATLG
+726 
-731 DVDVYTKTEI
+731 KTETE
-741 DAKLT
+741 DAATYQLIGKSGTPVSGSDSIEVPKKMDELSAEEAKSMYADIYGQTFNPDAPDTLVFLTNADAT
-746 GMVKVQ
+746 GMYNEIYQ
-752 KLTQEEY
+752 
-759 DALETKDE
+759 
-767 NVLYAITNPDP
+767 
-778 DPTDTGVY
+778 
-786 VNPESL
+786 
-792 SFSVAQNAT
+792 
-801 SPTKTIKVTG
+801 
-811 VNLTTDISTSSA
+811 
-823 TRYITVTQGSDWNA
+823 
-837 RTGGTLSVT
+837 
-846 VDTSRAPGTYEGG
+846 
-859 LMYIAVQS
+859 
-867 TTTYRK
+867 
-873 QIPVTVTITE
+873 
-883 PTTQG
+883 

>member
-67 IDAVQGNLDTSTQD
+67 IDAVQGNLDTSTQG

-173 KEKEAELKTALETE
+173 KEKENELKTALETE

-193 GDAKVIKLAED
+193 GDAKVLKLVED
-204 HVTRLSKA
+204 HVTRLSQA
-212 LQDSFT
+212 IQDSFT
-218 ALDGKLTTIQSQFTD
+218 ALDGKLTTIQGQFTD

-247 KVEAAKAEA
+247 KVEDAKEEA
-256 KTDNN
+256 KTDND

-269 AITDGDAALDTK
+269 AITDGDAALDAK

-311 KAIQDEAAAR
+311 KAIQDEATAR
-321 QAADI
+321 QAADTAI
-326 ALNKAVTDEANART
+326 NKAVTDEANART

-351 QENLDRLQGDTDND
+351 QESLDRLQGDTDNA

-381 LSVSLNTEKTER
+381 LSVELNTEKTER

-431 AEGGKVDKKE
+431 AEEGKVDKKE

-478 GFLNEAEVDAAIQ
+478 GFLNKAEVDAAIQ

-536 DNRKAADDTLKLELL
+536 ENRKAADDTLKLELL
-551 AKIKESADALNNSYA
+551 AKIKESADALNSSYA

-611 STAFNEKVNELN
+611 STTFNEKVNELN

-628 FTTDILARITAQD
+628 FTTDMLARITAQD

-648 TNIQRNLELIQGLTG
+648 ANIQRNLELIQGLTG

-681 AIRAEANTRKTA
+681 AIRAEADTRKAA

-706 DLAALIANTYNKA
+706 DLAELEQYVKDNPASVAGSDTIETEKVTKPDGSVQTAIKVKLDPTE
-719 EVDTKIL
+719 EVIGTGTNGLKSSISIK
-726 NATLG
+726 
-731 DVDVYTKTEI
+731 KTETE
-741 DAKLT
+741 DA
-746 GMVKVQ
+746 
-752 KLTQEEY
+752 
-759 DALETKDE
+759 
-767 NVLYAITNPDP
+767 
-778 DPTDTGVY
+778 
-786 VNPESL
+786 
-792 SFSVAQNAT
+792 AT
-801 SPTKTIKVTG
+801 YQLIGKSGTPV
-811 VNLTTDISTSSA
+811 S
-823 TRYITVTQGSDWNA
+823 GSD
-837 RTGGTLSVT
+837 TIEVPKKMDELSAEEAK
-846 VDTSRAPGTYEGG
+846 S
-859 LMYIAVQS
+859 MYADIYGPDFQS
-867 TTTYRK
+867 
-873 QIPVTVTITE
+873 
-883 PTTQG
+883 

>member
-173 KEKEAELKTALETE
+173 KEKENELKTALETE

-193 GDAKVIKLAED
+193 GDAKVLKLAED
-204 HVTRLSKA
+204 HVTRLSQA

-218 ALDGKLTTIQSQFTD
+218 ALDGKLTTIQGQFTD

-247 KVEAAKAEA
+247 KVEDAKEEA
-256 KTDNN
+256 KTDND

-269 AITDGDAALDTK
+269 AITDGDAALDAK

-311 KAIQDEAAAR
+311 KAIQDEVAAR
-321 QAADI
+321 QAADTV
-326 ALNKAVTDEANART
+326 LNKAVTDEANART

-351 QENLDRLQGDTDND
+351 QESLDRLQGDTVNA

-381 LSVSLNTEKTER
+381 LSVELNTEKTER

-431 AEGGKVDKKE
+431 AEEGKVDKKE

-449 LTDPLLAKLNGIQDQ
+449 LTDLLLAKLNGIQDQ

-478 GFLNEAEVDAAIQ
+478 GFLNKAEVDAAIQ

-536 DNRKAADDTLKLELL
+536 ENRKAADDTLKLELL
-551 AKIKESADALNNSYA
+551 AKIKESADALNSSYA

-588 RIDSLETSL
+588 RIDSLETSF

-648 TNIQRNLELIQGLTG
+648 ANIQRNLELIQGLTG

-681 AIRAEANTRKTA
+681 AIRAEADTRKAA

-706 DLAALIANTYNKA
+706 DLAELEQYVKDNPASVAGSDTIETEKVTKPDGSVQTAIKVKLDPTE
-719 EVDTKIL
+719 EVIGTGTNGLKSSISIK
-726 NATLG
+726 
-731 DVDVYTKTEI
+731 KTETE
-741 DAKLT
+741 DAATYQLIGKS
-746 GMVKVQ
+746 
-752 KLTQEEY
+752 
-759 DALETKDE
+759 
-767 NVLYAITNPDP
+767 
-778 DPTDTGVY
+778 DTPV
-786 VNPESL
+786 S
-792 SFSVAQNAT
+792 
-801 SPTKTIKVTG
+801 
-811 VNLTTDISTSSA
+811 
-823 TRYITVTQGSDWNA
+823 GSD
-837 RTGGTLSVT
+837 TIEVPKKMDELSAEEAK
-846 VDTSRAPGTYEGG
+846 S
-859 LMYIAVQS
+859 MYADIYGQDFQS
-867 TTTYRK
+867 
-873 QIPVTVTITE
+873 
-883 PTTQG
+883 

>member
-154 ITQKLGDLK
+154 ITEKLGQLK

-173 KEKEAELKTALETE
+173 KEKEAALQTALETE

-193 GDAKVIKLAED
+193 GDTKVLKLAED
-204 HVTRLSKA
+204 HVTRLSQA

-218 ALDGKLTTIQSQFTD
+218 ALDGKLTTVQTQFTE
-233 LQNSFHDLSTEVNQ
+233 LQKSFHDLSTEVNQ
-247 KVEAAKAEA
+247 KVEDAKKAAEDAN
-256 KTDNN
+256 D
-261 ALKTELTK
+261 ALKTELDK
-269 AITDGDAALDTK
+269 AITDGDTALDTK
-281 ITQEVTRAT
+281 LTQEVTRAT
-290 DAEGAL
+290 EAEGAL

-304 TKVSANE
+304 TKVTANE

-321 QAADI
+321 QAADT

-340 TADADLQAKLT
+340 TADADLTAKIT
-351 QENLDRLQGDTDND
+351 QESLDRLQGDTDNAS
-365 TKIVEE
+365 KIVEE

-381 LSVSLNTEKTER
+381 LSVELNTEKTER

-431 AEGGKVDKKE
+431 AEEGKVDKKE

-449 LTDPLLAKLNGIQDQ
+449 LTDLLLAKLNGIQDQ

-478 GFLNEAEVDAAIQ
+478 GFLNQAEVDAAIQ

-536 DNRKAADDTLKLELL
+536 ENRKAADDTLKLELL
-551 AKIKESADALNNSYA
+551 AKIKESTDALNSSYA

-576 SLCDQQNTATNA
+576 SLCDSQNTATNA
-588 RIDSLETSL
+588 RIDALETSL

-628 FTTDILARITAQD
+628 FTTDIMARITAQD

-648 TNIQRNLELIQGLTG
+648 ANIQRNLELIQGLTG

-681 AIRAEANTRKTA
+681 AIRAEADTRKTA

-706 DLAALIANTYNKA
+706 DLAELEQYVKDNPVSVAGSDTIETEKVTKPDGSVQTAIKVKLDPTE
-719 EVDTKIL
+719 EVIGAGTNGLKSSISIK
-726 NATLG
+726 
-731 DVDVYTKTEI
+731 KTETE
-741 DAKLT
+741 DAATYQLIGKSGTPVSGSDSIEVPKKMDELSVEEAKSMYANIYGQTFNPDAPDTLVFLTHADAT
-746 GMVKVQ
+746 GMYNEIYQ
-752 KLTQEEY
+752 
-759 DALETKDE
+759 
-767 NVLYAITNPDP
+767 
-778 DPTDTGVY
+778 
-786 VNPESL
+786 
-792 SFSVAQNAT
+792 
-801 SPTKTIKVTG
+801 
-811 VNLTTDISTSSA
+811 
-823 TRYITVTQGSDWNA
+823 
-837 RTGGTLSVT
+837 
-846 VDTSRAPGTYEGG
+846 
-859 LMYIAVQS
+859 
-867 TTTYRK
+867 
-873 QIPVTVTITE
+873 
-883 PTTQG
+883 